1 LYYKIFLCL
10 FGNNLN
16 KKKLKWAF
24 YSKKQEGAMPVTGT
38 APSLSY
44 LLALIG

>member
-10 FGNNLN
+10 FRNNLN
-16 KKKLKWAF
+16 KKEAEVAIIL
-24 YSKKQEGAMPVTGT
+24 KKQEGAMPVTGT